1 VTEVPAPS
9 DKRIFAIVN
18 PAAGGGRC
26 GRLAPAALASLR
38 AGGFEVEVRET
49 NAPGQ
54 ATQIARAAFAAGE
67 RHFVAVG
74 GDGTGFEIVNG
85 LFPEALDA
93 RDKPTLGFLP
103 LGTGNSF
110 LRDFSTEGADYALE
124 ALRAGQRRP
133 CDVLCLRHKQGAL
146 YFINILS
153 FGFLAD
159 VCTLT
164 NRRFKRFGELGYGLG
179 VLGTLARLSSRP
191 IPHSLDGGAL
201 NQRPLAF
208 IVISNSRFTGG
219 KMLISPLADIA
230 DGLADVLVA
239 DKIGRATVVSTF
251 PSIFKG
257 THLSHPALH
266 AARARAIDFEVDGPE
281 DAMIDG
287 EVISL
292 WPTRLEVLPQA
303 LEVRV

>member
-1 VTEVPAPS
+1 MSKSE
-9 DKRIFAIVN
+9 RLLAIVN

-38 AGGFEVEVRET
+38 EHGRNVEVRET
-49 NAPGQ
+49 SGPGD
-54 ATQIARAAFAAGE
+54 ATRIARAAFADGI
-67 RHFVAVG
+67 RHFIAVG

-85 LFPEALDA
+85 IFPEALTA
-93 RDKPTLGFLP
+93 SERPTLGFLP

-110 LRDFSTEGADYALE
+110 LRDFSTEGASHALA
-124 ALRAGQRRP
+124 ALQSDQRRP
-133 CDVLCLRHKQGAL
+133 CDVVCLHHKAGAL

-159 VCTLT
+159 VCSLT

-179 VLGTLARLSSRP
+179 VASKLATLSFRP
-191 IPHSLDGGAL
+191 IPYALDGGPFDE
-201 NQRPLAF
+201 RPLSF

-219 KMLISPLADIA
+219 KMLIAPLADVA
-230 DGLADVLVA
+230 DGQVDL
-239 DKIGRATVVSTF
+239 VVSGKLSRISFAATF
-251 PSIFKG
+251 PKIFEGK
-257 THLSHPALH
+257 HLANPALRS
-266 AARARAIDFEVDGPE
+266 ARARAIEFKLDHPE

-292 WPTRLEVLPQA
+292 WPTRLEVLPLA

>member
-1 VTEVPAPS
+1 VSTQ
-9 DKRIFAIVN
+9 KRIFAIVN

-26 GRLAPAALASLR
+26 GKLAPSVLGALR
-38 AGGFEVEVRET
+38 ASGFEIEVRET
-49 NAPGQ
+49 RAPGQ
-54 ATQIARAAFAAGE
+54 ATQLARAAYAAGE

-85 LFPEALDA
+85 LFPEALSA
-93 RDKPTLGFLP
+93 SDKPTLGFLP

-110 LRDFSTEGADYALE
+110 LRDFSVHGADYALE
-124 ALRAGQRRP
+124 ALRTGLSRP
-133 CDVLCLRHKQGAL
+133 CDVLCLHHREGAL

-179 VLGTLARLSSRP
+179 VVGTLARLASRP
-191 IPHSLDGGAL
+191 VPHALDGGPFDE
-201 NQRPLAF
+201 RPIAF

-219 KMLISPLADIA
+219 KMMISPLADVA

-239 DKIGRATVVSTF
+239 DKIGRATVISTF
-251 PSIFKG
+251 PDIFKG
-257 THLSHPALH
+257 THLSHPALNS
-266 AARARAIDFEVDGPE
+266 ARARAIEFKVDGPQ

>member
-1 VTEVPAPS
+1 MTA

-26 GRLAPAALASLR
+26 GRLASAALDELR
-38 AGGFEVEVRET
+38 AAGIEVEVRET
-49 NAPGQ
+49 RAAGD
-54 ATQIARAAFAAGE
+54 ATRITREAFAAGE

-85 LFPEALDA
+85 LFPEALSA
-93 RDKPTLGFLP
+93 SERPTLGFLP

-110 LRDFSTEGADYALE
+110 LRDFSDQGATYAKASL
-124 ALRAGQRRP
+124 LNGQARP
-133 CDVLCLRHKQGAL
+133 CDVLCLRHREGAL

-159 VCTLT
+159 VCSLT

-179 VLGTLARLSSRP
+179 VMGTLARLHVRP
-191 IPHSLDGGAL
+191 IPYTLDEGSEDA
-201 NQRPLAF
+201 RPISF

-219 KMLISPLADIA
+219 KMMIAPLADVA
-230 DGLADVLVA
+230 DGLAEVVVA
-239 DKIGRATVVSTF
+239 GPLSRTTIVSTF
-251 PSIFKG
+251 PRIFKG
-257 THLSHPALH
+257 THLSHPALSYG
-266 AARARAIDFEVDGPE
+266 RARAIDFNVSGPE

-287 EVISL
+287 EVIPV
-292 WPTRLEVLPQA
+292 WPTRLEVLPNA

>member
-1 VTEVPAPS
+1 MTKTERLLAN
-9 DKRIFAIVN
+9 VN

-26 GRLAPAALASLR
+26 GKLAPAVLEALR
-38 AGGFEVEVRET
+38 KGGQELDVRHT
-49 NAPGQ
+49 SGPGE
-54 ATQIARAAFAAGE
+54 ATLIAREAFQQGA

-85 LFPEALDA
+85 LFPEALSA
-93 RDKPTLGFLP
+93 SERPTLGFLP

-110 LRDFSTEGADYALE
+110 LRDFSTDGASYALD
-124 ALRAGQRRP
+124 ALQTGKRRP
-133 CDVLCLRHKQGAL
+133 CDVICLRHKQGAL

-159 VCTLT
+159 VCALT
-164 NRRFKRFGELGYGLG
+164 NRRFKGFGELGYGLG
-179 VLGTLARLSSRP
+179 VVSKLATLSSRP
-191 IPHSLDGGAL
+191 IPYALDGGAL
-201 NQRPLAF
+201 DERPLTF

-219 KMLISPLADIA
+219 KMMIAPMADVA
-230 DGLADVLVA
+230 DGLAEVVVGGKL
-239 DKIGRATVVSTF
+239 GRATFIGTF
-251 PSIFKG
+251 PKIFEG
-257 THLSHPALH
+257 QHLSHPGLRS
-266 AARARAIDFEVDGPE
+266 ARARSIEFKVSGPE

-292 WPTRLEVLPQA
+292 WPTRLEVLPLA

>member
-1 VTEVPAPS
+1 
-9 DKRIFAIVN
+9 
-18 PAAGGGRC
+18 
-26 GRLAPAALASLR
+26 
-38 AGGFEVEVRET
+38 
-49 NAPGQ
+49 
-54 ATQIARAAFAAGE
+54 
-67 RHFVAVG
+67 VG

-85 LFPEALDA
+85 LFPEALSA
-93 RDKPTLGFLP
+93 SERPTLGFLP

-110 LRDFSTEGADYALE
+110 LRDFSSEGASYALS
-124 ALRAGQRRP
+124 ALQEGKRRS
-133 CDVLCLRHKQGAL
+133 CDVLCLRHKEGAL

-179 VLGTLARLSSRP
+179 VLGTLARLTSRP
-191 IPHSLDGGAL
+191 IPHSLDGGPSDE
-201 NQRPLAF
+201 RPIAF

-219 KMLISPLADIA
+219 KMMIAPLADVA
-230 DGLADVLVA
+230 DGFADIVVGGKLGRGTIVA
-239 DKIGRATVVSTF
+239 TF

-257 THLSHPALH
+257 THLAHPAVSSG
-266 AARARAIDFEVDGPE
+266 RARAIEFNVTRKE

-292 WPTRLEVLPQA
+292 WPTRLEVLPNA

>member
-1 VTEVPAPS
+1 MTNT
-9 DKRIFAIVN
+9 KRIFAIVN

-26 GRLAPAALASLR
+26 GKLAPAALATLR
-38 AGGFEVEVRET
+38 SSGFDVHVEHTREAGE
-49 NAPGQ
+49 
-54 ATQIARAAFAAGE
+54 ATRIARAAFLAGE

-85 LFPEALDA
+85 LFPEALSTSE
-93 RDKPTLGFLP
+93 RPTLGFLP

-110 LRDFSTEGADYALE
+110 LRDFSSDGASYALA
-124 ALRAGQRRP
+124 ALQAGKRRS
-133 CDVLCLRHKQGAL
+133 CDVICLRHKEGAL

-179 VLGTLARLSSRP
+179 VLGTLARLTARP
-191 IPHSLDGGAL
+191 IPYSLDGGPYDE
-201 NQRPLAF
+201 RPIAF

-219 KMLISPLADIA
+219 KMMIAPLADVA
-230 DGLADVLVA
+230 DGYADIVVGGKL
-239 DKIGRATVVSTF
+239 GRGTIVRTF
-251 PSIFKG
+251 PSIFEG
-257 THLSHPALH
+257 THLSHPAVTSG
-266 AARARAIDFEVDGPE
+266 RARSIEFNVNRKE

-292 WPTRLEVLPQA
+292 WPTRLEVLPNA

>member
-1 VTEVPAPS
+1 VS
-9 DKRIFAIVN
+9 NDKRLLAIVN

-38 AGGFEVEVRET
+38 ASGFDVLVAET
-49 NAPGQ
+49 RAPGD
-54 ATQIARAAFAAGE
+54 ATRIARDAYLGGE

-85 LFPEALDA
+85 LFPEALSA
-93 RDKPTLGFLP
+93 SERPTLGFLP

-110 LRDFSTEGADYALE
+110 LRDFSSEGASYALS
-124 ALRAGQRRP
+124 ALQEGKHRT
-133 CDVLCLRHKQGAL
+133 CDVICLRHKEGAL

-179 VLGTLARLSSRP
+179 VLGTLARLSARP
-191 IPHSLDGGAL
+191 IPYALDGGAFDE
-201 NQRPLAF
+201 RPISF

-219 KMLISPLADIA
+219 KMMIAPLADVA
-230 DGLADVLVA
+230 DGFADVVVGGKL
-239 DKIGRATVVSTF
+239 GRRTIVTTF
-251 PSIFKG
+251 PSIFEG
-257 THLSHPALH
+257 THLSHPAVSS
-266 AARARAIDFEVDGPE
+266 ARARAIEFNVAGPE

-292 WPTRLEVLPQA
+292 WPTRLEVLPHA